1 MGAFQAGF
9 FSDTCH
15 RAALFGQ
22 MKFEIGFFKVVAGF
36 AQRFFKQKALGRQGP
51 TVDRGHHKDIR
62 LQGINLGSIQ
72 RVRGGMGWWSHR
84 AALACALAVWSSMFV
99 AQIFDFEERGT
110 GAVVVCTLALV
121 AAGLVLS
128 LHGRFQDYV
137 SLCLATLAVNVLLLS
152 AAARVLVSADIGG
165 LLIFSL
171 VGLACLGGS
180 VRWLV
185 SVQQRMRKEQ
195 V

>member
-1 MGAFQAGF
+1 MLR
-9 FSDTCH
+9 SDWLWLLWVLI
-15 RAALFGQ
+15 AALGIVMWTGRLDWENVLF
-22 MKFEIGFFKVVAGF
+22 
-36 AQRFFKQKALGRQGP
+36 LGNGSQ
-51 TVDRGHHKDIR
+51 
-62 LQGINLGSIQ
+62 LGSWLNIGLWLALLCVPTLVSLLPGL
-72 RVRGGMGWWSHR
+72 RVQGGMGWWSHR
-84 AALACALAVWSSMFV
+84 AALTCALAVWSSMFV

>member
-1 MGAFQAGF
+1 MLF
-9 FSDTCH
+9 FGNGS
-15 RAALFGQ
+15 Q
-22 MKFEIGFFKVVAGF
+22 
-36 AQRFFKQKALGRQGP
+36 
-51 TVDRGHHKDIR
+51 
-62 LQGINLGSIQ
+62 LGSWLNIGLWLALLCVPTLVSLLPGL
-72 RVRGGMGWWSHR
+72 RVQGGMGWWSHR
-84 AALACALAVWSSMFV
+84 AALTCALAVWSSMFV